1 MWNLE
6 KWYWWTCLQSRNR
19 VTDVENKHGYKGGQ
33 EGWDKL
39 GNWDWHICTTM
50 YKTTDENRAY
60 LVGQRVKNLPA
71 RGLGSIP
78 GLGKSP
84 EGGHGIP
91 LQYSCLENPHGQRSL
106 AGYSPQGLK
115 ESDTTEQLSTAR
127 WEPTVEPREPY
138 SVPCGD
144 LNRKEI
150 WKEWICVHTQ
160 WSHFTIKQTL
170 TPHGKATIL
179 Q

>member
-6 KWYWWTCLQSRNR
+6 RWYWWTCLQSRNR
-19 VTDVENKHGYKGGQ
+19 VTDVENKLMVTKGDRRDGT
-33 EGWDKL
+33 
-39 GNWDWHICTTM
+39 NWEIGIDTYTLLCIKQLMRTWVS
-50 YKTTDENRAY
+50 
-60 LVGQRVKNLPA
+60 LVGQRVKNPPA

-84 EGGHGIP
+84 GGGHGIP
-91 LQYSCLENPHGQRSL
+91 LQYSCLENPYGQRSL
-106 AGYSPQGLK
+106 AGYSPQGHK

-127 WEPTVEPREPY
+127 WEPTVEHREPY

-150 WKEWICVHTQ
+150 WKEWICVHT
-160 WSHFTIKQTL
+160 
-170 TPHGKATIL
+170 
-179 Q
+179 